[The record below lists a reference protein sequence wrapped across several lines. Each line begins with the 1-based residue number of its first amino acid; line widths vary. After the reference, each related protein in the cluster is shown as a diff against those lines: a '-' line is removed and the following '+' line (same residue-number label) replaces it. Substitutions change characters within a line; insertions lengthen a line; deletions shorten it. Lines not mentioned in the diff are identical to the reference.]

1 MSSKNSLNHP
11 DKDALILMPEEIAQ
25 NIPAINEIPENPLE
39 RIIYAHIYGITGDWF
54 ISGISET
61 REIAYGFQLTNPESV
76 WEMSEWITERKDWG
90 EIPLKMLQD
99 LVNEKFIK
107 EKDIRFLIMR
117 NLNWKKI
124 AFSNINISSK
134 TLTYP
139 GVSDRI
145 SKSDL

>member
-1 MSSKNSLNHP
+1 MP
-11 DKDALILMPEEIAQ
+11 DEIAQ
-25 NIPAINEIPENPLE
+25 NIPAINEMHENPLE

-61 REIAYGFQLTNPESV
+61 REIAYGFQLTKPESV
-76 WEMSEWITERKDWG
+76 WEMSEWITAKQDWG
-90 EIPLKMLQD
+90 EIPLRMLQD

-107 EKDIRFLIMR
+107 EKDIRFLIIRDLYWEKM
-117 NLNWKKI
+117 
-124 AFSNINISSK
+124 AFSNINSSSK

-139 GVSDRI
+139 GISDRI